1 MTRTKKRYNAI
12 GRNDSTC
19 GEGGSIYSVALY
31 ARLSEDREDHPSES
45 IENQLEIM
53 RRFIK
58 DKPELASC
66 REFTDR
72 DYSGTNFNRPGFKA
86 MMDEIRSGR
95 VNCVIVKDLSRLGR
109 DLYETSNLIEV
120 FFKFMNVRFISVN
133 DHFDSIEESNGNKE
147 MEVYLKNLVN
157 DVYAKDVSRR
167 ISSVR
172 EQEQAQGK
180 FLGTH
185 APYGYRIDKE
195 NPLRRFIIDEPAADV
210 VRDIFNM
217 VLDGMSLRDIS
228 RELQR
233 RKLNIPGKYART
245 YELYSESDDDI
256 IWRTG
261 TISSM
266 LSNETYIGNLI
277 LGKRKTRL
285 CDGQVTKYQD
295 KDEWIIIRNAHE
307 SIVSEETF
315 RDVQKLLEQR
325 AADSTFARKR
335 TDEYPMK
342 DNKYAGLLFCSQCG
356 APMTFCSEIRSGGRN
371 FYYHCENNY
380 RINKDR
386 CTTRISEKTLDKALA
401 ASITA
406 LYKEELKAAVG
417 ADIKCMYE
425 NILKQEEAGYL
436 RKRKTMTG
444 RQQRIINIQSRD
456 YENYVSGRIT
466 RNALISSNEQNDKAM
481 AEVECDI
488 RKLDAA
494 FAEFKAGVKKR
505 MKWAVF
511 LSGSFSGSLSGSKD
525 KEILSADLIKVLVK
539 RIDVYSG
546 HKIHVTYNFTEP
558 GGDANE

>member
-1 MTRTKKRYNAI
+1 MARTKKRYNAI
-12 GRNDSTC
+12 GKNESAC
-19 GEGGSIYSVALY
+19 GERGTSYSAALY
-31 ARLSEDREDHPSES
+31 ARLSEYREYHPSES

-53 RRFIK
+53 RRFIS

-95 VNCVIVKDLSRLGR
+95 INCVIVKDLSRLGR

-185 APYGYRIDKE
+185 APYGYRIDKD
-195 NPLRRFIIDEPAADV
+195 NPLRRFVIDEPAADV
-210 VRDIFNM
+210 VRDMFTM
-217 VLDGMSLRDIS
+217 VMEGMSLRDIS

-233 RKLNIPGKYART
+233 RKLNIPGVYART
-245 YELYSESDDDI
+245 HELYREDDEDG
-256 IWRTG
+256 IWRIG
-261 TISSM
+261 TISAM
-266 LSNETYIGNLI
+266 LSNETYTGNLI

-285 CDGQVTKYQD
+285 CDGQGMKCQD
-295 KDEWIIIRNAHE
+295 KDDWIIIRNAHE
-307 SIVSEETF
+307 PIVSEDTLRE
-315 RDVQKLLEQR
+315 VQKLLEQR
-325 AADSTFARKR
+325 AADSAFARTR
-335 TDEYPMK
+335 TDEYAIK

-356 APMTFCSEIRSGGRN
+356 ARMTFCSEIKSSGRR

-380 RINKDR
+380 RINKER
-386 CTTRISEKTLDKALA
+386 CTTTISEKALDKALS

-406 LYKEELKAAVG
+406 LYKEEVKAAG
-417 ADIKCMYE
+417 GSNIKTMYE
-425 NILKQEEAGYL
+425 STLKQAETEYL
-436 RKRKTMTG
+436 RKRKKMTG
-444 RQQRIINIQSRD
+444 RQQNIINSQSRD
-456 YENYVSGRIT
+456 YESYVSGKIT
-466 RNALISSNEQNDKAM
+466 RNALISRNEQNDKDM
-481 AEVECDI
+481 AEIECDI

-505 MKWAVF
+505 MKWTAF
-511 LSGSFSGSLSGSKD
+511 LSGSNEKD
-525 KEILSADLIKVLVK
+525 SLSADLIRFLVK

-546 HKIHVTYNFTEP
+546 HKIHVTYSFTEP
-558 GGDANE
+558 GGDRNE